1 MAVYTTIQKVKAKQ
15 SDDNVIKLRDE
26 QEHAVHNAFVYF
38 KGRKLKPWD
47 PDAKKK
53 ETGPKFLWNAK
64 MRFGKTICAL
74 ELAKRLG
81 ELRDDRRVRKTLVVT
96 HRPVVK
102 KSWGDDFKKIFGDN
116 NSQWF
121 YASKFDNS
129 QEGDFY
135 ALEEAVANEDK
146 SYVFFASMQYLRR
159 STIVGGDDEDQLKKD
174 ILNNDWDMVVI
185 DEAHEGTRTNLGHKV
200 IDILSKTSTYTL
212 HLSGTPFNLYD
223 DFTDNQI
230 YTWDYIKE
238 QTAKREWAATHPEE
252 PEENNPYRELPEMEI
267 RTYDLGSLVKSN
279 CGEGASFNFKE
290 FFKVIQGN
298 KAKTEDPEH
307 YGRFVH
313 EDAVRQFLNLM
324 CTDDDKSHYPFSTEE
339 YRESFNHTLWVVPGV
354 KEAKALE
361 NLLREHEVFG
371 TEGGFEIINVA
382 GSNEDDEKRSDA
394 LDKVI
399 KRIGDKPDQT
409 YSITISCGRL
419 TTGVTVRP
427 WTAVFYLK
435 GSENTSAATYM
446 QTIFRVQSPYHFVD
460 ANGNFRMK
468 TRCYVFDFAPD
479 RSLKMVAET
488 AKFTTLTQ
496 KEKEYVSAT
505 TNHQKDVENMSHFLS
520 FCPVISMEGGQMVNY
535 DPEHLFEQLHHVYVD
550 RVVRNGFNDN
560 SVYDI
565 RELMALNP
573 EEIKDLNLLGNEIS
587 KTTNMEKPKKA
598 TNIDLAKNGLTD
610 KQKKDAA
617 AGEKNK
623 REGKE
628 VTPEQ
633 QAAMEAAKK
642 KKEEERKERDNRI
655 TILRAI
661 ALRIPLMMFGAKV
674 DDENTGITLENFT
687 RIIDDGSW
695 REFMPRGVDKP
706 MFNKFRKCFNAAIF
720 VAAGKRYRQL
730 AREADEMSVED
741 RIARIT
747 EIHSYFH
754 NPDKETVLTP
764 WRVVNMQ
771 LGETLGG
778 YNFFNERY
786 DGPNEVEVPGE
797 NGSLF
802 DYIPTNQPRY
812 VDLGLTT
819 QEVFNSES
827 KILEINSKTG
837 LYPLYV
843 TYSLYRQRCK
853 DFIEAGLIEDENNFS
868 VEEEQVIWDDI
879 IQNNVYVICNTLM
892 AQRITLRTLLGFRY
906 SDDLKGKGISHI
918 KEEHLIERA
927 LEDKDSL
934 VNDLRA
940 TGFWNGTRSK
950 EEMKF
955 NAVVGNP
962 PYQVVGGGGGS
973 NDASI
978 YQEFCDISFKVA
990 PLYSSMIV
998 PSRWY
1003 TGGRENLVG
1012 DFRKHMLQSG
1022 HVVKMISFADAKDL
1036 FENAEIKGGC
1046 CFFLYS
1052 PRHNGR
1058 CNYSLV
1064 RGSDKLTVSTDLS
1077 RFDIFIREPILAD
1090 IVQKVKNKASETI
1103 EGMISSDTPFGIP
1116 TNPEESVKNP
1126 FKVYSDS
1133 LDEHDTLLFLIRKDG
1148 RGTAYISRS
1157 CISKNS
1163 QDIDKPKVLIPKAY
1177 GASETFPHQIIGV
1190 PEIAPANSVC
1200 SQSYIYCSFQ
1210 SEEESWKFSKYLKT
1224 KFLRALVCAS
1234 KASQD
1239 AMSKVYRFVPM
1250 QDFKTNNDIDW
1261 SLPICEIDKQLYRK
1275 YGLSASEINFIE
1287 KMIKPME

>member
-1 MAVYTTIQKVKAKQ
+1 
-15 SDDNVIKLRDE
+15 
-26 QEHAVHNAFVYF
+26 
-38 KGRKLKPWD
+38 
-47 PDAKKK
+47 
-53 ETGPKFLWNAK
+53 
-64 MRFGKTICAL
+64 
-74 ELAKRLG
+74 
-81 ELRDDRRVRKTLVVT
+81 
-96 HRPVVK
+96 
-102 KSWGDDFKKIFGDN
+102 
-116 NSQWF
+116 
-121 YASKFDNS
+121 
-129 QEGDFY
+129 
-135 ALEEAVANEDK
+135 
-146 SYVFFASMQYLRR
+146 
-159 STIVGGDDEDQLKKD
+159 
-174 ILNNDWDMVVI
+174 
-185 DEAHEGTRTNLGHKV
+185 
-200 IDILSKTSTYTL
+200 
-212 HLSGTPFNLYD
+212 
-223 DFTDNQI
+223 
-230 YTWDYIKE
+230 
-238 QTAKREWAATHPEE
+238 
-252 PEENNPYRELPEMEI
+252 
-267 RTYDLGSLVKSN
+267 
-279 CGEGASFNFKE
+279 
-290 FFKVIQGN
+290 
-298 KAKTEDPEH
+298 
-307 YGRFVH
+307 
-313 EDAVRQFLNLM
+313 
-324 CTDDDKSHYPFSTEE
+324 
-339 YRESFNHTLWVVPGV
+339 
-354 KEAKALE
+354 
-361 NLLREHEVFG
+361 
-371 TEGGFEIINVA
+371 
-382 GSNEDDEKRSDA
+382 
-394 LDKVI
+394 
-399 KRIGDKPDQT
+399 
-409 YSITISCGRL
+409 
-419 TTGVTVRP
+419 
-427 WTAVFYLK
+427 
-435 GSENTSAATYM
+435 
-446 QTIFRVQSPYHFVD
+446 
-460 ANGNFRMK
+460 
-468 TRCYVFDFAPD
+468 
-479 RSLKMVAET
+479 
-488 AKFTTLTQ
+488 
-496 KEKEYVSAT
+496 
-505 TNHQKDVENMSHFLS
+505 
-520 FCPVISMEGGQMVNY
+520 
-535 DPEHLFEQLHHVYVD
+535 
-550 RVVRNGFNDN
+550 
-560 SVYDI
+560 
-565 RELMALNP
+565 
-573 EEIKDLNLLGNEIS
+573 
-587 KTTNMEKPKKA
+587 
-598 TNIDLAKNGLTD
+598 
-610 KQKKDAA
+610 
-617 AGEKNK
+617 
-623 REGKE
+623 
-628 VTPEQ
+628 
-633 QAAMEAAKK
+633 MEAGKK

-812 VDLGLTT
+812 IDFGLTT

-940 TGFWNGTRSK
+940 TGFWIGTRSK

-962 PYQVVGGGGGS
+962 PYQVVGGSGGS

-978 YQEFCDISFKVA
+978 YQEFCDISFKVK

-1064 RGSDKLTVSTDLS
+1064 RGSDKLNASTDLS

-1103 EGMISSDTPFGIP
+1103 EGMVSSDTPFGIP

-1200 SQSYIYCSFQ
+1200 SQSYIYCAFQ

-1275 YGLSASEINFIE
+1275 YGLSTPEINFIE
-1287 KMIKPME
+1287 KIIKPME